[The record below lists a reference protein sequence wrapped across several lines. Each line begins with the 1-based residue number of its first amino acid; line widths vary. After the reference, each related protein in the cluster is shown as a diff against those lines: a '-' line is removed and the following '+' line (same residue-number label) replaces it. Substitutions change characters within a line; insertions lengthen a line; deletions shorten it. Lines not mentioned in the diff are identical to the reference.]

1 MSSSNEFVIDF
12 NKPGKIYFVGIGG
25 ISMSGL
31 AEILAEAG
39 FDVSGSDRERTAVT
53 EKLENRGIKIFYG
66 QKKENITPDIDCVV
80 FTAAIRPDN
89 PEYIATKELGLKS
102 LVRAQLLGQMM
113 KNYRIPI
120 AVSGTHGKTTTT
132 SMISEILLEA
142 GTDPTINN
150 GGILRSIGENSR
162 VGSKDYFVAEACEYT
177 NSFLQFFPKIG
188 VIMNI
193 EEDHLDFFKD
203 LADIRS
209 SFGKFAHLLP
219 ADGALVIC
227 GEIENYRELTED
239 LPCKVITFSK
249 NGKDSYGDD
258 TDYSVTDVNFDKF
271 FCASFTVKSAGRERR
286 ISLKVPGEHNITDAL
301 AALAVSDFLGIDEQ
315 TSVDGLHNFTGAERR
330 FEYKGEVNGFSVVD
344 DYAHHPTE
352 IRTTMKTALKIE
364 HNRLFVVFQ
373 SHTYTRTKAFFDD
386 FVDALLPADVVIMP
400 DIYAAREKD
409 NLGISSKD
417 LCDALASKGT
427 EAHYIP
433 DFKKIEEYLLENC
446 TKGDLVITLGAGE
459 ANKISDALVAG
470 AK

>member
-1 MSSSNEFVIDF
+1 MSSADEYVIDF
-12 NKPGKIYFVGIGG
+12 NKPGKVYFVGIGG

-39 FDVSGSDRERTAVT
+39 FTVLGSDREKTAVT

-80 FTAAIRPDN
+80 FTAAIRKDN
-89 PEYIATKELGLKS
+89 PEYIRTQELGLNS

-113 KNYRIPI
+113 KNYKVPI

-132 SMISEILLEA
+132 SMITEILLEA
-142 GTDPTINN
+142 AMDPTINN

-162 VGSKDYFVAEACEYT
+162 VGGKEYFVAEACEYT
-177 NSFLQFFPKIG
+177 NSFLQFAPKVG

-209 SFGKFAHLLP
+209 SFRKFAMLLP
-219 ADGALVIC
+219 EDGALVIC
-227 GEIENYRELTED
+227 GDIENYHEITDGLC
-239 LPCKVITFSK
+239 CKVITFCK
-249 NGKDSYGDD
+249 NDKDCYGNPA
-258 TDYSVTDVNFDKF
+258 DYHAEDISFNKF
-271 FCASFTVKSAGRERR
+271 YCASFNAVCKAGTRKTQLR
-286 ISLKVPGEHNITDAL
+286 VPGEHNVTNAL
-301 AALAVSDFLGIDEQ
+301 AAMAVSDHLGIDAGQ
-315 TSVDGLHNFTGAERR
+315 SVKGLGNFTGAERR
-330 FEYKGEVNGFSVVD
+330 FEYKGEVNGFTVVD

-352 IRTTMKTALKIE
+352 IKTTMKTASKIE

-409 NLGISSKD
+409 DLGISSGD
-417 LCDALASKGT
+417 LCDALVRKGT

-433 DFKKIEEYLLENC
+433 DFEKIEKYLLENC

-459 ANKISDALVAG
+459 ANKIADALVEG
-470 AK
+470 SH